1 MFDEVLAHFD
11 ECATE
16 TLRDARRLVAKE
28 WRAKMGDRGEGG
40 AAEGG
45 AAEGGAEGGAEGVP
59 REGDDASTSKKPP
72 RDEEVRALIAL
83 DGAALLE
90 CLGTLV
96 NGGEGGDGAAG
107 APALAR
113 FLSEL

>member
-1 MFDEVLAHFD
+1 M
-11 ECATE
+11 
-16 TLRDARRLVAKE
+16 
-28 WRAKMGDRGEGG
+28 
-40 AAEGG
+40 
-45 AAEGGAEGGAEGVP
+45 P

>member
-1 MFDEVLAHFD
+1 MWGRWDPLVRA
-11 ECATE
+11 AI
-16 TLRDARRLVAKE
+16 ARL
-28 WRAKMGDRGEGG
+28 DLEGFPEELG
-40 AAEGG
+40 A
-45 AAEGGAEGGAEGVP
+45 P
-59 REGDDASTSKKPP
+59 S
-72 RDEEVRALIAL
+72 DEEVRALIAL